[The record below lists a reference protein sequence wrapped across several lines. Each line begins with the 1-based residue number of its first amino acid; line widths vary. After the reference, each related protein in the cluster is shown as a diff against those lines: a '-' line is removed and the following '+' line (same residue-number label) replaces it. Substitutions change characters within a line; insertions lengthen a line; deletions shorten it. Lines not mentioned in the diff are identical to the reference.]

1 LYRYGAKGRG
11 MQAVARKANA
21 TIPVPSR
28 IEQALRAVPSVS
40 QAQKDWPAP
49 PPLSAVLQDLSP
61 ELGYAERDRMIK
73 KISLAAQLHQADH
86 ATVSYLAHFSE
97 TLTESLGED
106 AKPVLPIFQEL
117 LAAKELRSRYLE
129 RRRSLLEQKQA
140 AESATLHLKVAI
152 AALEDSP
159 APLKEQSQEQ
169 PSRKTPERLWRSLG
183 LADSAPPS
191 VPPSYGGP
199 TVVGGLP
206 GMQQRMKMRYES
218 QVPGARRRHPA
229 RPRHRAALT
238 THTLHPP
245 TSHHTHTHTLSPP
258 PPPSCALLAG
268 LRGTGGGF
276 PRARAA
282 PGDRSRWSEPR
293 GGGRSGGQGG
303 GAAQGAGGRA
313 GEVQPLL
320 AAAHVRPARRGR
332 EPRGARLRR
341 PSRSP
346 PHPPGLQGCYKAATL
361 CHQRARSASVG
372 NGRESQVCI
381 YLRHTAARA
390 TLAANSRISWVIRIS
405 GFVCHGRDACARS
418 TACCLGCLE

>member
-1 LYRYGAKGRG
+1 MARWSSLYRYGAKGRG

-21 TIPVPSR
+21 TIPMPSR

-40 QAQKDWPAP
+40 QAQTNWPAP

-61 ELGYAERDRMIK
+61 ELGYAERDRVLK

-86 ATVSYLAHFSE
+86 ATVSYLGHFSQ
-97 TLTESLGED
+97 TLTESLGEA

-140 AESATLHLKVAI
+140 AESSTLHLKVAI

-169 PSRKTPERLWRSLG
+169 PTGKTPERLWRSLG

-218 QVPGARRRHPA
+218 QVPSARRRHPA
-229 RPRHRAALT
+229 RPRHRAAFT

-245 TSHHTHTHTLSPP
+245 THPPHHPHALSPP
-258 PPPSCALLAG
+258 PPPLLAG
-268 LRGTGGGF
+268 LRAPGGGF
-276 PRARAA
+276 PRARVAA
-282 PGDRSRWSEPR
+282 
-293 GGGRSGGQGG
+293 
-303 GAAQGAGGRA
+303 
-313 GEVQPLL
+313 
-320 AAAHVRPARRGR
+320 
-332 EPRGARLRR
+332 
-341 PSRSP
+341 
-346 PHPPGLQGCYKAATL
+346 
-361 CHQRARSASVG
+361 
-372 NGRESQVCI
+372 
-381 YLRHTAARA
+381 
-390 TLAANSRISWVIRIS
+390 
-405 GFVCHGRDACARS
+405 
-418 TACCLGCLE
+418 

>member
-1 LYRYGAKGRG
+1 MNAVEEMARWSSLYRYGAKGRG
-11 MQAVARKANA
+11 MQAVARKASA
-21 TIPVPSR
+21 SIPMPSR

-40 QAQKDWPAP
+40 QAQQNWPAP

-61 ELGYAERDRMIK
+61 ELGYAERDRVLK

-86 ATVSYLAHFSE
+86 ATVSYLGHFAK

-140 AESATLHLKVAI
+140 AESSTLHLKVAI

-169 PSRKTPERLWRSLG
+169 PPGKTPERMWRSLG

-218 QVPGARRRHPA
+218 QVPATPHDHGTVLRSPHP
-229 RPRHRAALT
+229 PFT
-238 THTLHPP
+238 HPP
-245 TSHHTHTHTLSPP
+245 TPHHTHTLCPP
-258 PPPSCALLAG
+258 PPPRA
-268 LRGTGGGF
+268 
-276 PRARAA
+276 PRRSTRSRRRLSARTRCSGRSTETVRAA
-282 PGDRSRWSEPR
+282 RWRPWWRPRRRCCSRSWPPCWTSASAPRCSSCTTSAPRPRTSRRSPEDTEAPHADPGFARLQRDAINEHGRLPWAWS
-293 GGGRSGGQGG
+293 
-303 GAAQGAGGRA
+303 
-313 GEVQPLL
+313 
-320 AAAHVRPARRGR
+320 R
-332 EPRGARLRR
+332 EPSVYLFEARGPRD
-341 PSRSP
+341 
-346 PHPPGLQGCYKAATL
+346 
-361 CHQRARSASVG
+361 VG
-372 NGRESQVCI
+372 RVQ
-381 YLRHTAARA
+381 
-390 TLAANSRISWVIRIS
+390 TLASRGSLGPA
-405 GFVCHGRDACARS
+405 GFVC
-418 TACCLGCLE
+418 

>member
-1 LYRYGAKGRG
+1 

-218 QVPGARRRHPA
+218 QGARR
-229 RPRHRAALT
+229 
-238 THTLHPP
+238 PP
-245 TSHHTHTHTLSPP
+245 TPPRTTTAPCCAHHTHPSPTHITSHTHTHLVPTPTPLVRTPRRSTWHRRRLSARTRC
-258 PPPSCALLAG
+258 SG
-268 LRGTGGGF
+268 RSIEMV
-276 PRARAA
+276 RAA
-282 PGDRSRWSEPR
+282 RW
-293 GGGRSGGQGG
+293 
-303 GAAQGAGGRA
+303 
-313 GEVQPLL
+313 
-320 AAAHVRPARRGR
+320 RP
-332 EPRGARLRR
+332 
-341 PSRSP
+341 
-346 PHPPGLQGCYKAATL
+346 
-361 CHQRARSASVG
+361 
-372 NGRESQVCI
+372 
-381 YLRHTAARA
+381 
-390 TLAANSRISWVIRIS
+390 
-405 GFVCHGRDACARS
+405 
-418 TACCLGCLE
+418 

>member
-1 LYRYGAKGRG
+1 MARWSSLYRYGAKGRG

-258 PPPSCALLAG
+258 PPPLV
-268 LRGTGGGF
+268 RT
-276 PRARAA
+276 PRRSTWHRRRLSARTRCSGRSIEMVRAA
-282 PGDRSRWSEPR
+282 RW
-293 GGGRSGGQGG
+293 
-303 GAAQGAGGRA
+303 
-313 GEVQPLL
+313 
-320 AAAHVRPARRGR
+320 RP
-332 EPRGARLRR
+332 
-341 PSRSP
+341 
-346 PHPPGLQGCYKAATL
+346 
-361 CHQRARSASVG
+361 
-372 NGRESQVCI
+372 
-381 YLRHTAARA
+381 
-390 TLAANSRISWVIRIS
+390 
-405 GFVCHGRDACARS
+405 
-418 TACCLGCLE
+418 

>member
-1 LYRYGAKGRG
+1 
-11 MQAVARKANA
+11 MQAVARKASA
-21 TIPVPSR
+21 SIPMPSR

-40 QAQKDWPAP
+40 QAQQNWPAP

-61 ELGYAERDRMIK
+61 ELGYAERDRVLK

-86 ATVSYLAHFSE
+86 ATVSYLGHFAK

-140 AESATLHLKVAI
+140 AESSTLHLKVAI

-169 PSRKTPERLWRSLG
+169 PPGKTPERMWRSLG

-218 QVPGARRRHPA
+218 QVYALQEEA
-229 RPRHRAALT
+229 FRA
-238 THTLHPP
+238 HTL
-245 TSHHTHTHTLSPP
+245 LREIDGDG
-258 PPPSCALLAG
+258 PSRAVEAVVAAKEAVLLK
-268 LRGTGGGF
+268 
-276 PRARAA
+276 
-282 PGDRSRWSEPR
+282 E
-293 GGGRSGGQGG
+293 
-303 GAAQGAGGRA
+303 
-313 GEVQPLL
+313 L
-320 AAAHVRPARRGR
+320 AAVLDKC
-332 EPRGARLRR
+332 E
-341 PSRSP
+341 RSS
-346 PHPPGLQGCYKAATL
+346 LQLMYD
-361 CHQRARSASVG
+361 QRAEAE
-372 NGRESQVCI
+372 NLE
-381 YLRHTAARA
+381 A
-390 TLAANSRISWVIRIS
+390 LA
-405 GFVCHGRDACARS
+405 
-418 TACCLGCLE
+418 